1 MIRLPPCQ
9 KGKWEPWP
17 IRNDEERARERWN
30 KINRRGGGVKRSE
43 GTLTETQQVWRKEW
57 MKDDKKREAQCEK
70 E

>member
-1 MIRLPPCQ
+1 MP
-9 KGKWEPWP
+9 KGKMGTMANKKRQRE
-17 IRNDEERARERWN
+17 RERWN
-30 KINRRGGGVKRSE
+30 KINRRGGGGKRSE